1 MSATTYTAGQQVF
14 KKIVVHNKLMDE
26 ATAER
31 LLSKEPDPEKIIQF
45 FVQNKKIKAELG
57 QQLLV
62 LYRKQLERHA
72 DGGGETVGGGAADN
86 GIPVNGA
93 EAASTAAPIVAS
105 GNGAAAVK
113 HAAAD
118 DLPLLELDT
127 DDDDDVPRPAQ
138 SSGGAPAPAAVK
150 SAAVKPVAS
159 AAPSTVEPTAVPATA
174 RSNSPAAR
182 GQYSPTIVRLLQS
195 ARAVNAS
202 DLHVKS
208 GEIPLVRVAGA
219 LREIENQTALAPA
232 DVEAGLLSLVSEAQ
246 RERFLSTN
254 DLDFCFDGG
263 EGLGRFRTNFLRQH
277 RGMDGIFRLISAEVP
292 SFEQLKLPPMV
303 RKFTEYKQGIVL
315 ITGPK
320 GCGKTTTLAAMVDLI
335 NSNRPEHIIT
345 IEDPIEFVHPCKKG
359 HVNQREV
366 GTHTEAFSNALRAA
380 LREAPDVIMVGEMR
394 DLETT
399 SLAITAAETGHL
411 VFATLH
417 TPDAIRTIDRVLDV
431 FPPKEQGQIRSM
443 VSESMRGIIS
453 QLLLPSIDG
462 KSQELAVEILVN
474 TTAIGNLI
482 REEKTF
488 QLRGIM
494 QTGRRLGM
502 QLMDDSLLELARAGR
517 IAKEE
522 AVAVCTEQAR
532 VKKELG
538 L

>member
-1 MSATTYTAGQQVF
+1 MSSDDRPTDDDDSAAEP
-14 KKIVVHNKLMDE
+14 LDE
-26 ATAER
+26 
-31 LLSKEPDPEKIIQF
+31 KP
-45 FVQNKKIKAELG
+45 
-57 QQLLV
+57 
-62 LYRKQLERHA
+62 
-72 DGGGETVGGGAADN
+72 
-86 GIPVNGA
+86 
-93 EAASTAAPIVAS
+93 
-105 GNGAAAVK
+105 AAAVPLASASPP
-113 HAAAD
+113 AAPRAAQSPPPIAADIVVPSLAARD

-127 DDDDDVPRPAQ
+127 DDDETPPIAPAVQ
-138 SSGGAPAPAAVK
+138 PKTPAPPAPKPAGHGHAAAPAATTPTAA
-150 SAAVKPVAS
+150 SIAAV
-159 AAPSTVEPTAVPATA
+159 A
-174 RSNSPAAR
+174 RSNAAPNRASLSPL
-182 GQYSPTIVRLLQS
+182 IVRLLQA
-195 ARAVNAS
+195 ARAANAS
-202 DLHVKS
+202 DLHIKS
-208 GEIPLVRVAGA
+208 NEIPLLRVAGG
-219 LREIENQTALAPA
+219 LREVEGEQPLKAEDA
-232 DVEAGLLSLVSEAQ
+232 EAGLLTLLSDAQ

-263 EGLGRFRTNFLRQH
+263 AELGRFRTNFLRQF
-277 RGMDGIFRLISAEVP
+277 RGMDGIFRLISAQVP
-292 SFEQLKLPPMV
+292 SFEELKMPPAV
-303 RKFTEYKQGIVL
+303 KKFTEYKQGIVL

-335 NSNRPEHIIT
+335 NSTRAEHIIT
-345 IEDPIEFVHPCKKG
+345 IEDPIEFVHPCKMG

-366 GTHTEAFSNALRAA
+366 GSHTKEFANALRAA

-443 VSESMRGIIS
+443 ISESMRGIIS
-453 QLLLPSIDG
+453 QLLLPSVDG

-482 REEKTF
+482 REEKTY

-494 QTGRRLGM
+494 QTGKRLGM
-502 QLMDDSLLELARAGR
+502 QLMDDSLLELARAGK
-517 IAKEE
+517 IHKEE
-522 AVAVCTEQAR
+522 AVAVSSEQAR

>member
-1 MSATTYTAGQQVF
+1 MSATVSSAAQQIF
-14 KKIVVHNKLMDE
+14 KRIVVHNKLLDE
-26 ATAER
+26 ATAEK
-31 LLSKEPDPEKIIQF
+31 LLAKEPDPEKIIQF
-45 FVQNKKIKAELG
+45 FVQNKKIKPELG
-57 QQLLV
+57 QQLLG
-62 LYRKQLERHA
+62 LYHKQLEKQA
-72 DGGGETVGGGAADN
+72 E
-86 GIPVNGA
+86 A
-93 EAASTAAPIVAS
+93 EAAAALSSTPAPSSAPRD
-105 GNGAAAVK
+105 AP
-113 HAAAD
+113 D

-127 DDDDDVPRPAQ
+127 DDEETPSPTAARTGPDTPSRNVSEAKKET
-138 SSGGAPAPAAVK
+138 APATPRSEKPAG
-150 SAAVKPVAS
+150 
-159 AAPSTVEPTAVPATA
+159 
-174 RSNSPAAR
+174 R
-182 GQYSPTIVRLLQS
+182 GQYDPAIVRILEA
-195 ARAVNAS
+195 ARAVKAS
-202 DLHVKS
+202 DVHVKS

-219 LREIENQTALAPA
+219 LKELENYPKLEKEA
-232 DVEAGLLSLVSEAQ
+232 VEAGLLTLVSEAQ

-263 EGLGRFRTNFLRQH
+263 DGLGRFRTNFLRQH

-292 SFEQLKLPPMV
+292 SFAQLKLPPMV
-303 RKFTEYKQGIVL
+303 KKFTEYKQGIVL

-366 GTHTEAFSNALRAA
+366 GAHTGAFANALRAA

-443 VSESMRGIIS
+443 VSESMRGIVS
-453 QLLLPSIDG
+453 QLLLPSADG
-462 KSQELAVEILVN
+462 KNQELAVEILVN

-494 QTGRRLGM
+494 QTGKRLGM
-502 QLMDDSLLELARAGR
+502 QLMDDSLLELAKSGR
-517 IAKEE
+517 ITKEE
-522 AVAVCTEQAR
+522 AVAVSTEQAR
-532 VKKELG
+532 VRKELG

>member
-1 MSATTYTAGQQVF
+1 MSATTHKAGQQIF
-14 KKIVVHNKLMDE
+14 KRIVVHNKLMDE
-26 ATAER
+26 ATAEK
-31 LLSKEPDPEKIIQF
+31 LLAKEPDPEKIIQY

-57 QQLLV
+57 QQLLGM
-62 LYRKQLERHA
+62 YRKQLERHLEESMLDSFLEEEPAEKESVVA
-72 DGGGETVGGGAADN
+72 DA
-86 GIPVNGA
+86 P
-93 EAASTAAPIVAS
+93 TAAPAVELEETP
-105 GNGAAAVK
+105 AVK
-113 HAAAD
+113 KAPPD
-118 DLPLLELDT
+118 DLPLLQLDT
-127 DDDDDVPRPAQ
+127 DEDEL
-138 SSGGAPAPAAVK
+138 APAA
-150 SAAVKPVAS
+150 KPTAPAS
-159 AAPSTVEPTAVPATA
+159 PAKPAAPQAAAPQPTVAATP
-174 RSNSPAAR
+174 RSNAQPKR
-182 GQYSPTIVRLLQS
+182 GQYAPRLVQLLQA
-195 ARAVNAS
+195 ARAANAS

-219 LREIENQTALAPA
+219 LKELENQPRITPEEAQ
-232 DVEAGLLSLVSEAQ
+232 AGLLSLVSEAQ
-246 RERFLSTN
+246 REKFLATN

-263 EGLGRFRTNFLRQH
+263 TGLGRFRTNFLRQH

-292 SFEQLKLPPMV
+292 SFEQLKLPAMV
-303 RKFTEYKQGIVL
+303 KKFTEYKQGIVL

-335 NSNRPEHIIT
+335 NSTRAEHIIT
-345 IEDPIEFVHPCKKG
+345 IEDPIEFVHPCKMG

-366 GTHTEAFSNALRAA
+366 GAHTEAFANALRAA

-453 QLLLPSIDG
+453 QLLLPSVDG
-462 KSQELAVEILVN
+462 KSQELAVEVLVN

-494 QTGRRLGM
+494 QTGKRLGM
-502 QLMDDSLLELARAGR
+502 QLMDDSLLELARTGR
-517 IAKEE
+517 VAKEE
-522 AVAVCTEQAR
+522 AIAVATEQAR
-532 VKKELG
+532 VRKELFG
-538 L
+538 

>member
-1 MSATTYTAGQQVF
+1 MSATTHSAGQQVF
-14 KKIVVHNKLMDE
+14 KRIVVHNKLMDE
-26 ATAER
+26 AMADK
-31 LLSKEPDPEKIIQF
+31 LLSKEPDPEKIIQY
-45 FVQNKKIKAELG
+45 FVQNKKIKPELG
-57 QQLLV
+57 QQLLS
-62 LYRKQLERHA
+62 LYRKQLDRHV
-72 DGGGETVGGGAADN
+72 DESIVDSFLEEDSSG
-86 GIPVNGA
+86 NGA
-93 EAASTAAPIVAS
+93 PAAAPSAN

-113 HAAAD
+113 TAPPAD

-127 DDDDDVPRPAQ
+127 DEDETPPAVKPPAQ
-138 SSGGAPAPAAVK
+138 SSATQ
-150 SAAVKPVAS
+150 PVAPKAT
-159 AAPSTVEPTAVPATA
+159 AAPQPTVPATA
-174 RSNSPAAR
+174 RSNAPAKR
-182 GQYSPTIVRLLQS
+182 GQYDPRAVHLLKA

-219 LREIENQTALAPA
+219 LRELEGEGRMRAEDA
-232 DVEAGLLSLVSEAQ
+232 EAALLSLVSDAQ

-277 RGMDGIFRLISAEVP
+277 RGMDGIFRLISAQVP

-335 NSNRPEHIIT
+335 NSTRAEHIIT
-345 IEDPIEFVHPCKKG
+345 IEDPIEFVHLCKKG

-366 GTHTEAFSNALRAA
+366 GTHTEAFANALRAA

-453 QLLLPSIDG
+453 QLLLPSTDG

-502 QLMDDSLLELARAGR
+502 QLMDDSLLELAKAGR

-522 AVAVCTEQAR
+522 AAAVATEQAR

-538 L
+538 I